1 MYILNIT
8 TNIANDIE
16 SQWLKWMQNTFIP
29 AMLATKKFNKAL
41 LTKVQIE
48 EEMGGITYST
58 QYFALDKK
66 DIEAYYKENQNDI
79 LAKHSKFRGMYVDFS
94 TELEVVNQFFE
105 NAN

>member
-8 TNIANDIE
+8 TNIANE
-16 SQWLKWMQNTFIP
+16 VELKWLKWMQQTFIP

-48 EEMGGITYST
+48 EEMGGVTYST
-58 QYFALDKK
+58 QYFALHKK
-66 DIEAYYKENQNDI
+66 DIEAFYQENQNAI
-79 LAKHSKFRGMYVDFS
+79 LAKHTKFKGMYVDFS
-94 TELEVVNQFFE
+94 TELEVINQFFE

>member
-8 TNIANDIE
+8 TNIANEAE
-16 SQWLKWMQNTFIP
+16 SQWLQWMQSTFIP

-58 QYFALDKK
+58 QYFASDKK
-66 DIEAYYKENQNDI
+66 SIETFYSENQNDI
-79 LAKHSKFRGMYVDFS
+79 LSKHTKFKGMYVDFS

-105 NAN
+105 NVN

>member
-8 TNIANDIE
+8 TNIANE
-16 SQWLKWMQNTFIP
+16 VETEWLQWMKSDFIP

-41 LTKVQIE
+41 LSKVQVE

-58 QYFALDKK
+58 QYFATSKK
-66 DIEAYYKENQNDI
+66 DITAFYAENQNE
-79 LAKHSKFRGMYVDFS
+79 LLSKYTKFKGMYVDFS

-105 NAN
+105 NVN